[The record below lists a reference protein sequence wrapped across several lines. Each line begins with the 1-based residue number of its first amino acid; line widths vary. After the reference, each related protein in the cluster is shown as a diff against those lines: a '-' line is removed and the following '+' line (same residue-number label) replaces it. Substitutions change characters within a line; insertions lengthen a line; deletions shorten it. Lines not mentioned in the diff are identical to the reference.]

1 MAVRGFKRGLTP
13 DAKGRLEDLAAS
25 QTENWWKDLLA
36 LWGPS
41 GTGKV
46 ERPLRLAVRDNYLN
60 FYLRGQSVARVGFNG
75 QSRPYV
81 DVHVKYAFEEASEQ
95 AYARLIDGEVVHAKS
110 GQTVPYAG
118 ASTLWE
124 WMARAARWETP
135 EKAEVERVVADN
147 GGVIDL
153 EMGLPAHGEQTTA
166 LRMDFIAL
174 EPVASGA
181 RIVFWEAK
189 RITDARLRA
198 SGSKDPEVMAQVTA
212 YRNYLA
218 DEVHRRAVIEAYAQT
233 SGLLGDFAAWANR
246 VAVDTKKPLVL
257 NPLIQKAANAPEKLD
272 LDTTPRLVI
281 FGTEEQL
288 AAPGWKDHQAKLA
301 KRSVPILTVKTDA
314 YRLDPPEAPGGARA

>member
-13 DAKGRLEDLAAS
+13 DAKRRLEDLAAS
-25 QTENWWKDLLA
+25 PTDNWWKDLLT

-81 DVHVKYAFEEASEQ
+81 DVHVKYAFEEANEQ
-95 AYARLIDGEVVHAKS
+95 AYARLIDGEVAHAKP
-110 GQTVPYAG
+110 GQTVRYAG

-135 EKAEVERVVADN
+135 EKAEVERVVADS

-153 EMGLPAHGEQTTA
+153 EMGLPAHGEQTTT
-166 LRMDFIAL
+166 LRMDLIAL

-198 SGSKDPEVMAQVTA
+198 SGSKDPEVMTQVA
-212 YRNYLA
+212 DYRNYLA
-218 DEVHRRAVIEAYAQT
+218 DEIHRQAVIEAYAQT
-233 SGLLGDFAAWANR
+233 CSLLGDFAEWSG
-246 VAVDTKKPLVL
+246 VGGKPLAL
-257 NPLIQKAANAPEKLD
+257 DPLVRKAANIPRKLD

-288 AAPGWKDHQAKLA
+288 ASPGWKDHQAKLA
-301 KRSVPILTVKTDA
+301 RLSVPILAIKTDA